1 VTETRV
7 VTPVASPPS
16 ASAANAPVAP
26 TGAGSVQAVL
36 LPPRPQHAPGCL
48 LAEVAVRAGA
58 VGHGGPAD
66 LRVTG
71 VVLDSRRAQPG
82 DLYAA
87 LPGARTHGARFAD
100 QAAAGGAVA
109 LLTDPEG
116 AATAAA
122 SGGPGAALPAVV
134 VPDPRAVLGAASALV
149 WGEPA
154 TRLQL
159 LGVTGTNGKTTVTTL
174 LESALAQLGTPAAL
188 VGTVCTRIAG
198 EELPSARTTPEAPD
212 LHALLALA
220 VERGARA
227 AALEV
232 SSHAVVLHRV
242 DGLVLDVAAFT
253 NLSQDHLDFHPTME
267 AYFEAKAAL
276 FAPERAHRAVVCTD
290 DAWGARLAARS
301 TAAGVPTTTVST
313 RGADADWRVDPAS
326 VRDRSDG
333 RPGSTFALHAP
344 GGRVLEAASPLPGT
358 FNVAN
363 TAVAVA
369 VLAAAGHD
377 PAAAAAALAGAAGVP
392 GRMQVVPGP
401 EGAPRGVV
409 DYAHTPDA
417 VAAALAA
424 LRPSTSGPLVVVLGA
439 GGDRDPGKRTA
450 MGAAAARGA
459 DAVVVTDDNP
469 RSEEPAVIR
478 AAVLDGARSASG
490 PDGRP
495 PRVVEVAGRRDAVA
509 AAVALASEAPG
520 GTVLL
525 AGKGHEQGQE
535 EAGEVHPFDDR
546 LVLAEALATASAT
559 ATAAAAGSRTTTRT
573 TQEVAR

>member
-1 VTETRV
+1 VTL
-7 VTPVASPPS
+7 TPVAPS
-16 ASAANAPVAP
+16 CGAGAANVPVAP

-48 LAEVAVRAGA
+48 LAEVAARAGA
-58 VGHGGPAD
+58 AGHGGPAD

-116 AATAAA
+116 AALAAA

-134 VPDPRAVLGAASALV
+134 VPDPRAVLGATSALV

-174 LESALAQLGTPAAL
+174 LESALAQLGTPTAL

-267 AYFEAKAAL
+267 AYFEAKAEL
-276 FAPERAHRAVVCTD
+276 FTPGRARRAVVCTD

-313 RGADADWRVDPAS
+313 TAGATADWRVDPAS
-326 VRDRSDG
+326 VRERTDG
-333 RPGSTFALHAP
+333 LPGSTFSLRTPDGSALA
-344 GGRVLEAASPLPGT
+344 AASPLPGT

-377 PAAAAAALAGAAGVP
+377 PAAAAGALAGAAGVP

-401 EGAPRGVV
+401 EAAPRGVV

-424 LRPSTSGPLVVVLGA
+424 LRPSTPGPLVVVLGA

-469 RSEEPAVIR
+469 RSEDPAVIR
-478 AAVLDGARSASG
+478 AAVLDGARSATG
-490 PDGRP
+490 PGGRP
-495 PRVVEVAGRRDAVA
+495 ARVVEVAGRRDAVT
-509 AAVALASEAPG
+509 AAVALASGAPG

-535 EAGEVHPFDDR
+535 VAGEVHPFDDR
-546 LVLAEALATASAT
+546 LVLAEALA
-559 ATAAAAGSRTTTRT
+559 AAPTGAAGSRTTTRT
-573 TQEVAR
+573 SQEVAR